1 METEIKAYKGVGMNG
16 WIAKWYDTISRKDL
30 NQYAAL
36 ADRVSAD
43 LSEGSNTLDLAP
55 GPGYFAIELA
65 KRGRYSVTGLD
76 ISKTFVRIARRNAAA
91 EGATVDFR
99 QGNAAD
105 MPFPEGVFDRV
116 VCRAAF
122 KNFAEPARALQ
133 EMFRVLKTGGK
144 ALIIDLRKDVSRESI
159 NGYVNGLGMRA
170 VNSALTKWTFRWML
184 IKRAYTKDQFISFI
198 SQTKFRQH
206 EIQETPVGFEIW
218 LTK

>member
-30 NQYAAL
+30 SQYAEL

-43 LSEGSNTLDLAP
+43 LPEGSSALDLAP

-76 ISKTFVRIARRNAAA
+76 ISETFVRIARRNAAA

-99 QGNAAD
+99 QGNAAN
-105 MPFPEGVFDRV
+105 MPFSEGVFDRII
-116 VCRAAF
+116 CRAAF
-122 KNFAEPARALQ
+122 KNFAQPERSLQ

-159 NGYVNGLGMRA
+159 NHYVDGLGMRA
-170 VNSALTKWTFRWML
+170 VNSTLTKCTFRWML
-184 IKRAYTKDQFISFI
+184 IKRAYTKDQFIRFI
-198 SQTKFRQH
+198 SN
-206 EIQETPVGFEIW
+206 EISST
-218 LTK
+218 